1 MQDSQNTPIL
11 IGNLIAFTAFR
22 LSSVFVGEV
31 TRLSSGRVYFTY
43 RGSEYYREANN
54 VVVIR

>member
-11 IGNLIAFTAFR
+11 IGNLIAFTSYR
-22 LSSVFVGEV
+22 SSSVLVGEV

-43 RGSEYYREANN
+43 RGSEYYREASN